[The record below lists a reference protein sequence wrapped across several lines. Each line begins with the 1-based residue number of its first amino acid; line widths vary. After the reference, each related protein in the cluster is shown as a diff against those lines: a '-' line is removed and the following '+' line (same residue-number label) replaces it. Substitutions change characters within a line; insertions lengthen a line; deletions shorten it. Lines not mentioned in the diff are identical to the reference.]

1 MKRGNTNTVVTLES
15 IHETLQEL
23 KSMQVEWQDFVKTTF
38 ADEVE
43 QVSQPPPEK
52 IDTEEAYTFLEISE
66 TTFYEH
72 VYKRLL
78 FPIKIG
84 SRNYFIREELY
95 DLLRRRKESKLPYRL
110 LEPMAEN
117 DLDLAA

>member
-1 MKRGNTNTVVTLES
+1 MERSITNTIVTLES
-15 IHETLQEL
+15 IHEALQEL
-23 KSMQVEWQDFVKTTF
+23 KSMHVEWQDFVKTTF
-38 ADEVE
+38 VDEVE
-43 QVSQPPPEK
+43 QQSLPPPEK
-52 IDTEEAYTFLEISE
+52 IYTEEACTFLEISE

-84 SRNYFIREELY
+84 GRNYFIREELY

-110 LEPMAEN
+110 LEPMAESEV
-117 DLDLAA
+117 DQAA